1 MTIDI
6 TIEDDGWQALPG
18 LEELS
23 QRVAEVA
30 LGGNAREVCL
40 LFTSDAAVQDMN
52 RNWRGIDQPTNVLS
66 FPFQASGPMPKD
78 AEIPLGDIALA
89 FETVAR
95 EAEAQ
100 HKTLA
105 DHTSHLI
112 AHGILHLLGY
122 DHQTEAEAEAMEQR
136 ERDLLSGL
144 GIKDPYET

>member
-6 TIEDDGWQALPG
+6 SIEDDGWQALPG

-23 QRVAEVA
+23 QRVAAVA
-30 LGGNAREVCL
+30 LNGNAREVCL

-52 RNWRGIDQPTNVLS
+52 RNWRGKDQPTNVLS
-66 FPFQASGPMPKD
+66 FPFQATGPVPED
-78 AEIPLGDIALA
+78 AEMPLGDIALA
-89 FETVAR
+89 FETVAG
-95 EAEAQ
+95 EAHSQ

-136 ERDLLSGL
+136 ERDILSGL